1 MDRQCIDDIMCCIR
15 EMHHEMSELRGAI
28 ADLQRDNNL
37 LIKRVMQLECA
48 VYDDDGR

>member
-1 MDRQCIDDIMCCIR
+1 
-15 EMHHEMSELRGAI
+15 MHHEMSELRGAI